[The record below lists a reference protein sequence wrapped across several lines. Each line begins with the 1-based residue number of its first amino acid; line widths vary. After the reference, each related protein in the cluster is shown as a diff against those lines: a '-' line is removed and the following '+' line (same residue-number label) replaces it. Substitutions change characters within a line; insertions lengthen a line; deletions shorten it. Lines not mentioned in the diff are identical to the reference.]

1 MKKIS
6 CLLLLLF
13 FFVSP
18 FSLNAQ
24 NLKDQVPSPKT
35 KLEEFSARTG
45 VVIIRGFEEI
55 GREKFGSILKASKS
69 DESFIVD

>member
-6 CLLLLLF
+6 CLFIILF
-13 FFVSP
+13 LVAP
-18 FSLNAQ
+18 FTLHAQ

-45 VVIIRGFEEI
+45 AVIIRGFEEI
-55 GREKFGSILKASKS
+55 GSVYGLYTTCHRKVNPPDF
-69 DESFIVD
+69 